1 MFVCQLIILTFTMFP
16 LKFMVFSGSYLL
28 DSNQKYLFFKQLF
41 YNKGHSLKNLLPY
54 PMSEFQE
61 SQKTGISFRKKN
73 IQCLYEIPQNLNLN
87 FLVLNVTFSN
97 ISAILYWTGSSKL
110 NQFEAQK
117 RRYSTMAEVF
127 TKSSNEQVKN

>member
-54 PMSEFQE
+54 PMTEFQE
-61 SQKTGISFRKKN
+61 SQKTGISFRKK
-73 IQCLYEIPQNLNLN
+73 
-87 FLVLNVTFSN
+87 
-97 ISAILYWTGSSKL
+97 KH
-110 NQFEAQK
+110 
-117 RRYSTMAEVF
+117 TMFV
-127 TKSSNEQVKN
+127 